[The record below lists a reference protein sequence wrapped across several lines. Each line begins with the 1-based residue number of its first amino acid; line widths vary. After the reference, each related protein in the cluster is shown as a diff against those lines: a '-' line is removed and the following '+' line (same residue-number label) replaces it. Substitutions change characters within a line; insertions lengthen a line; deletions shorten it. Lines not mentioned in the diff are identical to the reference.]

1 MKSSW
6 GSVRQVGEGVYEL
19 RWSEG
24 GKRKSKR
31 LRGTKKEAD
40 RLLASMR
47 LQIEGAGLGCAV
59 TMEQF
64 WDVWFEPALGELAS
78 STAEGYRQVWR
89 NHVQPRWGRVKM
101 GKVKASEVQKW
112 LLTLSFGVAPHA
124 RTLMSSMFGRAM
136 LEDLVDRN
144 PMQARFRL
152 PKRDT
157 AVKKVNRDVLSRAEL
172 DAIWQACRGE
182 WWEPT
187 FMLAAFGG
195 LRRAEAIGVC
205 VEDMEFEERGGEIW
219 CAVSVRRGIQRIG
232 GTLAI
237 VEPKTGERIA
247 VVMPPYAERLLE
259 LVGDREEGWL
269 VDDHGGPASPNGLT
283 VAWKRWFSTQPFAGV
298 PFKNLRNSYV
308 TWMLEEGYNSA
319 VVSKLC
325 GHSQKVDYRYYQRH
339 DVQSLMRTLENHK
352 D

>member
-101 GKVKASEVQKW
+101 GKVKASEVQKAGWWTTTADPQAPTASRW
-112 LLTLSFGVAPHA
+112 LGSAGSP
-124 RTLMSSMFGRAM
+124 RSPS
-136 LEDLVDRN
+136 
-144 PMQARFRL
+144 
-152 PKRDT
+152 
-157 AVKKVNRDVLSRAEL
+157 
-172 DAIWQACRGE
+172 WACRSR
-182 WWEPT
+182 T
-187 FMLAAFGG
+187 
-195 LRRAEAIGVC
+195 
-205 VEDMEFEERGGEIW
+205 
-219 CAVSVRRGIQRIG
+219 CA
-232 GTLAI
+232 TA
-237 VEPKTGERIA
+237 T
-247 VVMPPYAERLLE
+247 
-259 LVGDREEGWL
+259 
-269 VDDHGGPASPNGLT
+269 
-283 VAWKRWFSTQPFAGV
+283 
-298 PFKNLRNSYV
+298 
-308 TWMLEEGYNSA
+308 
-319 VVSKLC
+319 
-325 GHSQKVDYRYYQRH
+325 
-339 DVQSLMRTLENHK
+339 
-352 D
+352 